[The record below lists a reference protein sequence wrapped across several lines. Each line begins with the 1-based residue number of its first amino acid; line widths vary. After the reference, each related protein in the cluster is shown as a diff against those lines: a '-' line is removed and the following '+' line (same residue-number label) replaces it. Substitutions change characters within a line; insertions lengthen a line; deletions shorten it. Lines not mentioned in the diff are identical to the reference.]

1 MSLFRFLSRAVASAV
16 GLAALMG
23 PAPGLGAPV
32 PEVQER
38 VLERSRPWQG
48 TLAAE
53 QLHAWRVAVE
63 PGQWIEVEIITA
75 PPGLHVRLLDEQ
87 GREVLSRGQD
97 SGASTVAWVSTAAGR
112 WTLEVSS
119 PASTDYAIW
128 LPVVREASEHDREK
142 WQRDL
147 LETELLRYLE
157 AGDAEGTARAL
168 PRLLAALRKELAGD
182 PVALASH
189 LENLATRL
197 TLACDGPA
205 AADLLEEARLLRERA
220 QGADHLELAA
230 NLELLAEVRAFLGEW
245 NLREAAERQA
255 LDIRLR
261 HFAGRQTA
269 ESYRGLGVLYYDEGR
284 FGEAVEAFDQA
295 LGYFEREREPSRA
308 DLAVVHG
315 SLAEVQRARGDFNE
329 ARAGF
334 TRAVDEARSEQE
346 SSPEIYALVLSNR
359 AGLKRD
365 EGRYAEAK
373 SDLRQARDIFAR
385 LTDYPADLATVTL
398 NLAEISR
405 MQGDYG
411 QADEGYRE
419 ALSLAEKALC
429 PGHPD
434 LLWFLNQY
442 ALSLAEQGKY
452 EAAEPLY
459 RRALSI
465 EEQDLGPD
473 HPAVAQS
480 LHDLAATLGDLGRFA
495 EAETLSRRALAIRR
509 KVFGADHPE
518 VAASLVQ
525 RARLA
530 FQSSREASDAAL
542 DTVAGALRILE
553 RTRVYPDQAIEAY
566 GLRAELLRRRGDMAE
581 ARRALAQALDLID
594 AERLRTGGGDRTRSQ
609 FMRRY
614 LREFLRMVAWQ
625 VDAGDV
631 GAALAFTE
639 RYRARVLQD
648 QLAAY
653 GVDLF
658 GRAQGRLA
666 VLERR
671 RTEMGARIAELHSQL
686 AFARSRSDTKE
697 DRRARILSLEASL
710 DDAYRA
716 YETILEEA
724 KNDNP
729 RWRSLD
735 GRTVGLPEIRS
746 LVPEDGLLLIYQ
758 IGDDRSFLFLVPPA
772 GPPEA
777 HALEVPAAAA
787 ALLGVPPGPLTAEA
801 AGAVFAFGEG
811 KTGASPSRTAASPDP
826 SRLLHAMW
834 QILIPAG
841 VWPRVA
847 AASEVVL
854 VPDRWLHHLPFE
866 QLVVDA
872 GSGSG
877 EPSYWLD
884 AGPPIRYAPSASS
897 LYALGQR
904 GEIAGDAGVPSV
916 LSVSDPVYDPADLG
930 TDAGGGGAREGGRPA
945 AERPLDRLPRTADE
959 TRAIQEVFREAYG
972 TAGADVLVLSRG
984 QATEARIRS
993 ALGGKRFLHFGTHGV
1008 VDEGRGELFT
1018 GLACAPPGPEPWV
1031 PEDDG
1036 FLQLFEIY
1044 DLNLSAELAV
1054 LSACETHAG
1063 PAVEGE
1069 GVFALSRGFLAAGAR
1084 RVVGSLWKVEE
1095 ESTAALMES
1104 FFRSVLSAYRMGRPI
1119 RYAEA
1124 LRDAKR
1130 QVRQRPEWS
1139 SPFFWAPFLLTGV
1152 E

>member
-1 MSLFRFLSRAVASAV
+1 VCRALALTA
-16 GLAALMG
+16 GLAALAG
-23 PAPGLGAPV
+23 SSAGQAAPAPEAR
-32 PEVQER
+32 ER
-38 VLERSRPWQG
+38 VLEPSRPWQG

-53 QLHAWRVAVE
+53 ELRVWRVATE
-63 PGQWIEVEIITA
+63 PGQWIEVEIVTA
-75 PPGLHVRLLDEQ
+75 PPGVQVRLLDEK
-87 GREVLSRGQD
+87 GREVVSRNQE
-97 SGASTVAWVSTAAGR
+97 SGAATVGWVAATGGR
-112 WTLEVSS
+112 WTLELAPNPLPT
-119 PASTDYAIW
+119 PAAADYGIW
-128 LPVVREASEHDREK
+128 LPVVRAASELDRQR
-142 WQRDL
+142 WQREL
-147 LETELLRYLE
+147 LEVEVLQNLGAANASAVAT
-157 AGDAEGTARAL
+157 AL
-168 PRLLAALRKELAGD
+168 PRLLEALRQEMAAD

-189 LENLATRL
+189 LENLARRL

-205 AADLLEEARLLRERA
+205 GADLLEEARALRERA
-220 QGADHLELAA
+220 QGTDHLDLAA
-230 NLELLAEVRAFLGEW
+230 NLDLLAETRAFLGEW
-245 NLREAAERQA
+245 NLREAAERRA
-255 LDIRLR
+255 LDIRLQ
-261 HFAGRQTA
+261 HFAGYQTA
-269 ESYRGLGVLYYDEGR
+269 ASYRGLGVLYYDEGR
-284 FGEAVEAFDQA
+284 YGEAVEAFEQA
-295 LGYFEREREPSRA
+295 LRYFEREREPSRA
-308 DLAVVHG
+308 DLAEIHS
-315 SLAEVQRARGDFNE
+315 SLAEVQRARGDFNA

-334 TRAVDEARSEQE
+334 IRAVDEARSEQE
-346 SSPEIYALVLSNR
+346 NAPEVYALVLINR
-359 AGLKRD
+359 AGLGID
-365 EGRYAEAK
+365 MGRYGEAK
-373 SDLRQARDIFAR
+373 SDLRQAHDIFTR
-385 LTDYPADLATVTL
+385 LADYPAYLATATL
-398 NLAEISR
+398 SLAEISR
-405 MQGDYG
+405 RQGDYG

-419 ALSLAEKALC
+419 ALRLAEKALC

-434 LLWFLNQY
+434 LLWYLNQS
-442 ALSLAEQGKY
+442 AVSFAEQGKY

-459 RRALSI
+459 RRALNVA
-465 EEQDLGPD
+465 QQALGPD
-473 HPAVAQS
+473 HPMIAQS
-480 LHDLAATLGDLGRFA
+480 LHDLAATLGELGRFA
-495 EAETLSRRALAIRR
+495 EADALSRRALAIRQ
-509 KVFGADHPE
+509 KVFSADHPE

-553 RTRVYPDQAIEAY
+553 RTRVYPEQAIEAY
-566 GLRAELLRRRGDMAE
+566 VLRAELFKRRGNMVE

-594 AERLRTGGGDRTRSQ
+594 AQRLRTGGGDRTRSQ
-609 FMRRY
+609 FLRRY

-631 GAALAFTE
+631 DAALAFTE

-666 VLERR
+666 VLERQR
-671 RTEMGARIAELHSQL
+671 AETGARIAELHSQL
-686 AFARSRSDTKE
+686 AFARSRGDVKA

-710 DDAYRA
+710 DSAYRD
-716 YETILEEA
+716 YEMIIEEA

-735 GRTVGLPEIRS
+735 GRTVGLPEMRS

-758 IGDDRSFLFLVPPA
+758 IGDDRSFLFLVPPE
-772 GPPEA
+772 GPPVAHTLEA
-777 HALEVPAAAA
+777 PAETA
-787 ALLGVPPGPLTAEA
+787 ALLGIPSGPLTAAA
-801 AGAVFAFGEG
+801 AGDLFAFGEG
-811 KTGASPSRTAASPDP
+811 KTQDP
-826 SRLLHAMW
+826 SQRLHAMW

-841 VWPRVA
+841 VWPRIA

-866 QLVVDA
+866 QLVVDT
-872 GSGSG
+872 GTGSG

-904 GEIAGDAGVPSV
+904 GEIAGDAAVPSV
-916 LSVSDPVYDPADLG
+916 LSVSDPIYDPADLG
-930 TDAGGGGAREGGRPA
+930 TDSGGGGTREGGRPA
-945 AERPLDRLPRTADE
+945 EERPLDRLPRTADE
-959 TRAIQEVFREAYG
+959 TRAILEVFREAYG
-972 TAGADVLVLSRG
+972 NANPDVLVFSRG

-1044 DLNLSAELAV
+1044 DLSLSAELAV

-1084 RVVGSLWKVEE
+1084 RVVGSLWQVEE

-1104 FFRSVLSAYRMGRPI
+1104 FFRSVLSAYRTGRPI

-1152 E
+1152 G